1 MREND
6 GRKLDHKTL
15 EQMRFRAVDAVAAGQ
30 HPEDVAAA
38 LGMTRSAVYGWLAK
52 YREGGK
58 AALAA
63 KPVPG
68 RPPKLSAAQMQQVY
82 RWVVGGD
89 PRQYSFDFALWTRDL
104 VRQLIRQKFD
114 VALSAVSVGRLLKAL
129 GLSPQ
134 RPIWRAWQQDE
145 QAVAA
150 WRTERFPAIQAEAKK
165 VGATIYFAD
174 EAGLRS
180 DYHAGTTW
188 AARGRTPVV
197 KTTGSRH
204 SVNMVSAVTAK
215 GVLRFATYTGSF
227 TADTFL
233 DFCRRLMRDTDGPVF
248 LVVDGHPTHKSKK
261 VKAFAEAS
269 NGQLRIFTLPG
280 YSPELNP
287 DEWVW
292 KNVKADRVG
301 RAGITDKDDLKAKAV
316 AALRRLQRMPHIIRG
331 FFADPNL
338 AYITA
343 TS

>member
-15 EQMRFRAVDAVAAGQ
+15 EVLRLRAVAQIETGA
-30 HPEDVAAA
+30 HPEDVAAT
-38 LGMTRSAVYGWLAK
+38 LGMARGTVYGWVAK

-58 AALAA
+58 TALAA

-68 RPPKLSAAQMQQVY
+68 RPPKLTGAQLQQIY
-82 RWVVGGD
+82 RWIVGGD
-89 PRQYSFDFALWTRDL
+89 PRQYSFDFALWTRDI
-104 VRQLIRQKFD
+104 VRELIRKKLG
-114 VALSAVSVGRLLKAL
+114 VHLSAVSVGRLLKKL

-145 QAVAA
+145 QAVAR
-150 WRTERFPAIQAEAKK
+150 WKSEQFPAIAAQAKRE
-165 VGATIYFAD
+165 GATIYFAD

-188 AARGRTPVV
+188 GQRGHTPVV
-197 KTTGSRH
+197 KTTGVRH

-215 GVLRFATYTGSF
+215 GALRFATYTGSF
-227 TADTFL
+227 TADTFI

-248 LVVDGHPTHKSKK
+248 LVVDVHPTHRSKK

-269 NGQLRIFTLPG
+269 DGQLRIFTLPG

-292 KNVKADRVG
+292 KNIKADRVG
-301 RAGITDKDDLKAKAV
+301 RAGITDQDDLKTKAV
-316 AALRRLQRMPHIIRG
+316 AALRRLQRLPHIVRG

-338 AYITA
+338 AYINA
-343 TS
+343 CA

>member
-58 AALAA
+58 AALVA

-165 VGATIYFAD
+165 VGATIYFAA

-188 AARGRTPVV
+188 AARGKTPVV